1 MSAAVNNKVRT
12 TTLVLAILATLHIFM
27 AYGLPEGLTL
37 TVTALL
43 GVLYFRSGTA
53 GAVMITA
60 SLLIV
65 TLLYAGF
72 LAVSGLGKNV
82 YYRPDEQLW
91 AYDKVHQHHIYKKN
105 TVLEM
110 DVPHGDLQS
119 MTTENISRPHHV
131 RYQIDSRGFRNSA
144 DYRGQ
149 KLLLV
154 GDSFVVGSDN
164 SQEDILSEQLSR
176 HHGIEAYSLAY
187 PGDSSDYAAYARG
200 FLPGAVPEAK
210 VALFLFEGN
219 DFINY
224 QERKKSAFKQFTKD
238 YYRLFSNTNIYRF
251 TQSIYKRA
259 RNYFMLGD
267 GYNLEISEIAG
278 KKMAFFKSY
287 VEESQ
292 RTQTPP
298 LPAMEEA
305 FTEHKDRIAHVYFIP
320 TKYRV
325 YYEWTGHN
333 TPLPNAHWEYTQT
346 LCKRY
351 GVPCT
356 NLTAPLTEASRQLLK
371 ERSFTWWEDD
381 THWNRNGI
389 AVAAR
394 VVAEDLRH
402 TAHSRH

>member
-1 MSAAVNNKVRT
+1 MSAVTNKKFRT
-12 TTLVLAILATLHIFM
+12 TILILTILATLHILM

-37 TVTALL
+37 TLTVLL
-43 GVLYFRSGTA
+43 GVLYFRSGVA
-53 GAVMITA
+53 GAVMVTV

-65 TLLYAGF
+65 TLTYAGF
-72 LAVSGLGKNV
+72 LAVSGMGKTV

-91 AYDKVHQHHIYKKN
+91 AYDPVHQHEIYKKN

-119 MTTENISRPHHV
+119 MTKEKIARPHHV

-164 SQEDILSEQLSR
+164 NQDDILSEQLAR
-176 HHGIEAYSLAY
+176 HHGIEAYNLAY
-187 PGDSSDYAAYARG
+187 PGYSRDYAAYARG
-200 FLPGAVPEAK
+200 FLPDAVPDAK

-224 QERKKSAFKQFTKD
+224 TERKKSGIRQFFRN
-238 YYRLFSNTNIYRF
+238 YYRLFSETGIYRF
-251 TQSIYKRA
+251 TQSLYKRA

-278 KKMAFFKSY
+278 HKMAFFRSY
-287 VEESQ
+287 VGESQ
-292 RTQTPP
+292 RVHTPP
-298 LPAMEEA
+298 LPAMEAA
-305 FTEHKDRIAHVYFIP
+305 FAELKDRIGHVYFIP

-325 YYEWTGHN
+325 YYEWTGN
-333 TPLPNAHWEYTQT
+333 QTPLPNAHWEYMQT
-346 LCKRY
+346 LCQRY
-351 GVPCT
+351 AVRCT
-356 NLTAPLTEASRQLLK
+356 NLTVPLTEASRKLLK
-371 ERSFTWWEDD
+371 EGQFTWWEDD

-389 AVAAR
+389 AVAAG
-394 VVAEDLRH
+394 VVAEDFRRS
-402 TAHSRH
+402 ARPRR